1 MLFNRRR
8 RAAWE
13 FEVAV
18 HYLLHDAKELVSLM
32 KEMNADKWPGFIDD
46 ILNGARPYEEAT
58 AVVGIFLQ
66 QSFRNLDQVQRGAII
81 AAVASNN
88 LTKPPNLLRIM
99 GQVCCHLYLAERD
112 GKVRD
117 KLWTGWLSDLTKTL
131 IETGELTQD
140 QCRTYVLTLANQY
153 REASARKIMSAANE
167 AEHLIRQ
174 LARKLGHEDK
184 AEISRAS

>member
-58 AVVGIFLQ
+58 AVVDILLQ
-66 QSFRNLDQVQRGAII
+66 QSFRNLDQAQRGAVI

-112 GKVRD
+112 GKVRE
-117 KLWTGWLSDLTKTL
+117 KLWTVWMNDLSKVL
-131 IETGELTQD
+131 IETDELTRD
-140 QCRTYVLTLANQY
+140 QCITYLITLANQY
-153 REASARKIMSAANE
+153 REASARKIISTAN
-167 AEHLIRQ
+167 AGPPSQ
-174 LARKLGHEDK
+174 GG
-184 AEISRAS
+184 

>member
-1 MLFNRRR
+1 
-8 RAAWE
+8 
-13 FEVAV
+13 
-18 HYLLHDAKELVSLM
+18 M
-32 KEMNADKWPGFIDD
+32 KEMYADKWPGFIDD
-46 ILNGARPYEEAT
+46 ILNGARPYEVGT

-66 QSFRNLDQVQRGAII
+66 QSFRNLDQAQRGAII

-112 GKVRD
+112 GKVRE
-117 KLWTGWLSDLTKTL
+117 LWTGWLSDLTKTL

-153 REASARKIMSAANE
+153 REASARKIISATNA
-167 AEHLIRQ
+167 APPTQ
-174 LARKLGHEDK
+174 GDMA
-184 AEISRAS
+184 

>member
-66 QSFRNLDQVQRGAII
+66 QSFRNLDQAQRGGFHLNFASCDGLTRNHGFGRDIDHHRP
-81 AAVASNN
+81 AA
-88 LTKPPNLLRIM
+88 RI
-99 GQVCCHLYLAERD
+99 QVC
-112 GKVRD
+112 
-117 KLWTGWLSDLTKTL
+117 
-131 IETGELTQD
+131 
-140 QCRTYVLTLANQY
+140 
-153 REASARKIMSAANE
+153 
-167 AEHLIRQ
+167 
-174 LARKLGHEDK
+174 
-184 AEISRAS
+184 

>member
-58 AVVGIFLQ
+58 AVSTF
-66 QSFRNLDQVQRGAII
+66 SC
-81 AAVASNN
+81 NN
-88 LTKPPNLLRIM
+88 LLGTWIKRSVARSLRLLPATI
-99 GQVCCHLYLAERD
+99 
-112 GKVRD
+112 
-117 KLWTGWLSDLTKTL
+117 
-131 IETGELTQD
+131 
-140 QCRTYVLTLANQY
+140 
-153 REASARKIMSAANE
+153 
-167 AEHLIRQ
+167 
-174 LARKLGHEDK
+174 
-184 AEISRAS
+184 